1 MRSETNLGDAN
12 MGFSIEGTLGGL
24 AHSALDF
31 AESSVALGSQLAS
44 IASFANPTMALTK
57 TGLDFTGQLMR
68 EMFEQQECVR
78 GHRKLSKGEKG
89 GCQGGSG
96 AGGAEGGGSI
106 FEQIA
111 LALGDAMDKKLSSL
125 LEAANKVA
133 SLSGGQG
140 DQGKLMTASAQ
151 VTARGQ
157 ELNAISQA
165 ANSAINSLGNAVST
179 AASKR

>member
-1 MRSETNLGDAN
+1 MGLSIGDAVG
-12 MGFSIEGTLGGL
+12 GFAHAFGDL
-24 AHSALDF
+24 AEAGI
-31 AESSVALGSQLAS
+31 ALGSQAAS
-44 IASFANPTMALTK
+44 MASWANPATMALGVTK
-57 TGLDFTGQLMR
+57 SLTGGADVTSKIMQNFL
-68 EMFEQQECVR
+68 EQQETVR
-78 GHRKLSKGEKG
+78 GHRKQGRGEKG
-89 GCQGGSG
+89 GCHGGSG
-96 AGGAEGGGSI
+96 GCEGTEGGGSI

-111 LALGDAMDKKLSSL
+111 LALGEAMDKKLGQL
-125 LEAANKVA
+125 LKAANEVA

-140 DQGKLMTASAQ
+140 DQGKLLTASAQ